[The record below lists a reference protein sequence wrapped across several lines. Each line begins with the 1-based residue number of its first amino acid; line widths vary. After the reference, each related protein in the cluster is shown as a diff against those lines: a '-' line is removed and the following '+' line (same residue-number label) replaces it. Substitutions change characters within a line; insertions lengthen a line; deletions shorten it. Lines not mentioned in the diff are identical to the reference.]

1 MGQVHGR
8 DGIKS
13 NMCLRIRVKF
23 DESKS
28 RVPLSCLLSERHL
41 NLKMPRL
48 SFVLYKTECLQTLQT
63 LLGNFGSLYVVTAKK
78 SRNRFLPS
86 IKRNPLP
93 VRLKIVLRGSFLNLL
108 VSSTVFQRYLR
119 VESLWSFWIN
129 IQRNPIA
136 FSLLYRLS
144 RPKNLLCITFE
155 ALESAG
161 WSENVRRIG
170 RKSSW
175 IYVYIHDLREKNFF
189 SFFHTSPRRRIHREI
204 FLCLCQIRRRDPL
217 DIFGLWISTLVSEA
231 EVLQTLVKRLQTNAW
246 LF

>member
-48 SFVLYKTECLQTLQT
+48 SFVLYKTECLRTLQT
-63 LLGNFGSLYVVTAKK
+63 LLGNFGSLYVVTAKR

-93 VRLKIVLRGSFLNLL
+93 VTLKIVLRGSFLNLL

-175 IYVYIHDLREKNFF
+175 IYVYIHTWFKRKKFFFLFPYFPETKDPSWNF
-189 SFFHTSPRRRIHREI
+189 SLSLSNSSSRSARYLWTLNLDSGQRSGSVTNT
-204 FLCLCQIRRRDPL
+204 CQTA
-217 DIFGLWISTLVSEA
+217 S
-231 EVLQTLVKRLQTNAW
+231 N
-246 LF
+246 